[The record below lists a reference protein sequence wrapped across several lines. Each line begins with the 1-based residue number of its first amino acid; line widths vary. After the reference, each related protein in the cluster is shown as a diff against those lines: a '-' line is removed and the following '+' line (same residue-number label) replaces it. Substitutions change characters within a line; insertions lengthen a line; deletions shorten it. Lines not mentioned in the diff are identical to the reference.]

1 MKLKYVTCLAAILS
15 LAGGATMTV
24 QAQTASNVSNAQNSG
39 YCTGVVLDDT
49 GTPIIGAT
57 VMVKGTTN
65 GASTNLDGEF
75 SLVNVKKGST
85 IAFSFIG
92 CAPYET
98 VWNGEPLSVTLQST
112 AENLDDVVVVGYGT
126 QKKVSVT
133 GSIATAKGED
143 IVKVPAINLT
153 NTLAGR
159 LPGLVSYN
167 RSGEPGYDD
176 AGLLIRGASTTG
188 DSSPLVVIDGVAD
201 RAGSLGRLD
210 PNDVEN
216 ISVLK
221 DASAAIYGSR
231 AANGVIL
238 ITTKRG
244 KTDKFSVTYNGN
256 VGLSRPTILP
266 EMASSAEY
274 AELINEINPGT
285 WSAEQIQKF
294 RDGSDPV
301 NYPNVDAFDLLLRN
315 ALQTSHNV
323 SASGGGKYV
332 KFYASIGYRYQDNYY
347 KNSASNYN
355 QYNVRSNID
364 FTPSKDLKFGLNIAF
379 QQEDRNSPVYGSED
393 IWRYMIKHNPM
404 VNIWWPG
411 TDYGNVSSKQ
421 DNFSPATGLD
431 NTMGYGKNR
440 RSYLNADLTM
450 NWELPWITE
459 GLSVNAGVYIDR
471 SDAFQKNFQKKY
483 YLYGKD
489 GDTYTPQIQGSNTLN
504 ENMNQT
510 LGITFNARVAYNR
523 QFNQVH
529 NVSAF
534 VAYEQHTSR
543 YDYLYGKREKFI
555 STSIDELFA
564 GDQNTQINDGSA
576 SETARVNYFGRVDYN
591 YAEKY
596 LLQFNWRY
604 DGSENFPKNKRFGFF
619 PGVSVGW
626 RISEENFWKEHISF
640 IDYLKIRGSWGKMG
654 NDKVSA
660 FQYMTTYTFD
670 NAGIFNGTKQT
681 GLRLQRT
688 ANPNITWEVAT
699 TYNIGLDARF
709 LNDFNLE
716 LELFKTKRDNILAT
730 RNAAVP
736 QYAGLNLPDENIG
749 RASNKGIEV
758 TLGWN
763 KRLTRDFALMIS
775 GNFSYN
781 HSKIEFIDEPE
792 ETLAW
797 QRRTGLSIGTNGG
810 NYLMYEAD
818 GIFRTQEELD
828 SYPHLAEARV
838 GDVRFK
844 DIDGNG
850 VINGD
855 DKVRQDKPAVPRIM
869 YGLNIG
875 ASYKNWDLTMLW
887 QGAAQVWQYTFM
899 EAGIIGNFTKD
910 FYDNRWTEDNPNAK
924 YPRTYNRDAT
934 VTGGGGYKNTFWL
947 NNASYLR
954 LKSIEL
960 SYTLPSGWFKSTP
973 IENIRLSLSGY
984 NLLTFSNIKNI
995 DPETQENSQGWA
1007 AWNTPQNKV
1016 YNFGINVT
1024 F

>member
-1 MKLKYVTCLAAILS
+1 M
-15 LAGGATMTV
+15 
-24 QAQTASNVSNAQNSG
+24 
-39 YCTGVVLDDT
+39 
-49 GTPIIGAT
+49 
-57 VMVKGTTN
+57 
-65 GASTNLDGEF
+65 
-75 SLVNVKKGST
+75 
-85 IAFSFIG
+85 
-92 CAPYET
+92 
-98 VWNGEPLSVTLQST
+98 
-112 AENLDDVVVVGYGT
+112 
-126 QKKVSVT
+126 
-133 GSIATAKGED
+133 
-143 IVKVPAINLT
+143 
-153 NTLAGR
+153 
-159 LPGLVSYN
+159 
-167 RSGEPGYDD
+167 
-176 AGLLIRGASTTG
+176 
-188 DSSPLVVIDGVAD
+188 VIDGVAD

-730 RNAAVP
+730 RNAAIP

-960 SYTLPSGWFKSTP
+960 SYTLPTGWFKSTP